1 MNITEAIRIALAS
14 LWANKLRSV
23 LTLLGVVIGISS
35 VIAVVTFVTGI
46 NAYVAERIVRLG
58 ADVFVVSRMSPV
70 ITNVDQVL
78 EQEKRKNIDF
88 ENFLA
93 VRDGCKSCKY
103 VAASVSQTGSIKYGE
118 QSSSDTWIRGWS
130 TDMAPI
136 YDLDLTAGRAVTDN
150 DVNNGADVA
159 IIGYDIYDKLLQ
171 GADPIGKEI
180 RVDGHV
186 YRVIGL
192 GKREGKTM
200 GQSRDNWVI
209 VPITAWLKQYGARR
223 SISILGKGYGM
234 GPAMDTAMDETR
246 VIVRAR
252 RHDMPG
258 KPDSFALETTQA
270 LMGIWSS
277 ISSSFFITMIAI
289 ASISLIVGG
298 IGIMNIMMVAV
309 TERTREIGIRKAMG
323 ARSNDV
329 LRQFLMESITIAC
342 VGGVLGV
349 GFGIGVAKTVTIL
362 VGMPSVI
369 ALWAVVV
376 AFLVA
381 ASVGI
386 FFGVYPARRAAML
399 DPIAALR
406 YEV

>member
-1 MNITEAIRIALAS
+1 MNTLEAIRIALAS
-14 LWANKLRSV
+14 LWANKLRSI

-58 ADVFVVSRMSPV
+58 ADVFVISKMSPV
-70 ITNVDQVL
+70 ITNVEQVI
-78 EQEKRKNIDF
+78 EQEKRKNLEF
-88 ENFLA
+88 EHFLA
-93 VRDGCKSCKY
+93 IRDGCKSCKY
-103 VAASVSQTGSIKYGE
+103 VAASVSTAGKVKYAE
-118 QSSSDTWIRGWS
+118 QSSSDTFIRGWT

-136 YDLDLTAGRAVTDN
+136 YDLDLIAGRALNDT
-150 DVNNGADVA
+150 DVNNSTSVA
-159 IIGYDIYDKLLQ
+159 IIGYDIYDKLL
-171 GADPIGKEI
+171 GGVDPIGKEI
-180 RVDGHV
+180 RVDGNL

-192 GKREGKTM
+192 GKKEGKTM

-209 VPITAWLKQYGARR
+209 IPMTAWLKQYGARR
-223 SISILGKGYGM
+223 SITILAKGYGM
-234 GPAMDTAMDETR
+234 GIGMDTAMDEAR
-246 VIVRAR
+246 VIMRAR
-252 RHDMPG
+252 RHDLPG
-258 KPDSFALETTQA
+258 RPDSFALETTQA
-270 LMGIWSS
+270 LMGVWSD

-323 ARSNDV
+323 ARRNDV
-329 LRQFLMESITIAC
+329 LRQFLMESITVSS
-342 VGGVLGV
+342 VGGVLGIA
-349 GFGIGVAKTVTIL
+349 FGIGVAKTVTIL
-362 VGMPSVI
+362 VGMPSAI
-369 ALWAVVV
+369 ALWAVIVGFV
-376 AFLVA
+376 VA

-406 YEV
+406 FEV